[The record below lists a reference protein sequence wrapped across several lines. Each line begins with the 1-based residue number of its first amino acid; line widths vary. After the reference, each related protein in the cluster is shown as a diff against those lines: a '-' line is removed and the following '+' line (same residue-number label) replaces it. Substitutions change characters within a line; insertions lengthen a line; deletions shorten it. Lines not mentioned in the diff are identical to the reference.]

1 MSATAQKHDRKKRE
15 RESEV
20 KRREGKKQSEQQ
32 VRRRKREGADE
43 VLMEEKVGR

>member
-1 MSATAQKHDRKKRE
+1 MTGRRE